1 MNAAAKYINQSSFF
15 HGQLAEI
22 RVSSMGIFQIGLII
36 ALLVSSLAVVTVT
49 NMHRITCG
57 QLEVAESKS
66 HQLELKWGT
75 LLLEQASLATPAR
88 VEEIATDKLGMVFID
103 NTNTHIISTQ

>member
-1 MNAAAKYINQSSFF
+1 MNAAAKYINQSNFF

-22 RVSSMGIFQIGLII
+22 RVSSMGILQIGLII

-49 NMHRITCG
+49 NMHRMTFN
-57 QLEVAESKS
+57 QLESAESKS

-103 NTNTHIISTQ
+103 SSNTHTISAQ